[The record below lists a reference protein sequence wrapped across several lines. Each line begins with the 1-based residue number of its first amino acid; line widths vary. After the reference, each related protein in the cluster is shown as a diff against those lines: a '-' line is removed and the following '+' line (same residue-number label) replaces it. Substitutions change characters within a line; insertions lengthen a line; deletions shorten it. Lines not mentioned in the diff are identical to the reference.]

1 MKMNFRKL
9 ANNRNK
15 ELMQDMINKQAI
27 EFGNLLD
34 HVSSE
39 ANKGF
44 YDLLISQDYETKV
57 VERELSNL
65 LAHGVVAE
73 KRMNNTYLLHW

>member
-34 HVSSE
+34 HVAGE
-39 ANKGF
+39 ANKGV
-44 YDLLISQDYETKV
+44 L
-57 VERELSNL
+57 
-65 LAHGVVAE
+65 
-73 KRMNNTYLLHW
+73 

>member
-9 ANNRNK
+9 ANNHNK

-27 EFGNLLD
+27 EFSNLLD
-34 HVSSE
+34 HVAGE

-65 LAHGVVAE
+65 LACGVVAE